1 MSDTKNPHVFYLAGL
16 LFLLSGAT
24 SLGYEVAWV
33 KLLTLHM
40 GSASWSIAT
49 VVASFMAGLGSGSAW
64 AGRRAERFRR
74 PLLAYGV
81 IELGIAA
88 YGALSASILRFTSQ
102 LLDPVYGLI
111 DGQFALFLV
120 LQFLV
125 SFISMAIPTFLMGA
139 SLPILI
145 TALAQQD
152 TFRQRVAV
160 LYGINTLGAALGTL
174 AAGVFL
180 LPALGIVSTLWVA
193 AGAGVLVAV
202 GAYAL
207 DRQSPSTHRPATASQ
222 PSAAPAAEAE
232 RAVPLP
238 HLLLWT
244 IGLAGSL
251 GVGYQIAWT
260 RLLVPVVGS
269 SVYAFTIILTAVLVG
284 IGAGALLAALPR
296 LRDASYHRAVASA
309 MGLGACSSVA
319 GLFAVNRLPDMFAA
333 LAQWGGDATWLLF
346 LCQGL
351 LTACVLF
358 VPACSLGAA
367 LPLGIAGWRS
377 AAGSAGWAVGGMYAV
392 NTLGAIAGSLLA
404 GFVLLPL
411 MGATRLV
418 VAGAALGVV
427 SAVALLLSQP
437 HGRRSI
443 AWVQAGALA
452 ALFAVSVLVVPDT
465 DIARLQRGIFRG
477 IQAGAVSSEYR
488 TTLLYTEEGT
498 SVTVTIF
505 RTPNSTV
512 LKVNGKADASTGGG
526 MDTQYLLGH
535 MPLLMH
541 PSARTTCIIGYGSG
555 ATVHAVAAH
564 PTVEQIDVVEIEQA
578 VLNVSPYFHSINN
591 QVLDDERVHV
601 FMEDGRSFLRRRDA
615 AYDIVISQ
623 PSNPWIAGIGSLF
636 TTEHYQSVQ
645 ERLRPGGL
653 FCQWIQTYEISASTR
668 QAMLHTLTGVFPYV
682 TVFSIDDDLICL
694 AANEPLQGSVEDME
708 DRLSVGSVAH
718 SLARIQMQEP
728 FDVFSSA
735 YAQFPTQ
742 TEPFSSEMRNT
753 DDNLWLEY
761 RAPVEMYRGT
771 NEPLAPVDEKVFRQI
786 MGGLFADVR
795 GEAALSR
802 AARSIVHRYP
812 ERHDLLGALTQ
823 HADLSA
829 EVRQDLRARSEEALA
844 LHSARQQSEARS
856 AQASAHVRARRYADA
871 VPLYEAILA
880 SDPWDNSAHRMLA
893 WSLTRLGQRSRAWG
907 HYEQALEL
915 NPDDFQSLTNMAAIA
930 LSSGKAE
937 GIGHLDRALRSN
949 PHHATAYRIYVQYLR
964 DQRRTAEAREMVE
977 RARTQL
983 SGEEAEAIE
992 QLLSQ

>member
-1 MSDTKNPHVFYLAGL
+1 MPDKKNPHVFFLAGL

-24 SLGYEVAWV
+24 SLVYEVAWV
-33 KLLTLHM
+33 KLLTLHL

-49 VVASFMAGLGSGSAW
+49 VLASFMAGLGSGSAW

-88 YGALSASILRFTSQ
+88 FGALSAPILGFTSQ
-102 LLDPVYGLI
+102 LLDPLYGLI
-111 DGQFALFLV
+111 DGYFALFLV
-120 LQFLV
+120 LQFFV
-125 SFISMAIPTFLMGA
+125 SFLSMAVPTFLMGA

-152 TFRQRVAV
+152 TFRQRVAL

-180 LPALGIVSTLWVA
+180 LPALGIASTLWVA
-193 AGAGVLVAV
+193 VVAGVLVAV
-202 GAYAL
+202 GAYVL
-207 DRQSPSTHRPATASQ
+207 DRQSPLTYAPAPVAS
-222 PSAAPAAEAE
+222 AAEAE
-232 RAVPLP
+232 KRAVPLP

-269 SVYAFTIILTAVLVG
+269 SVYAFTIILTTVLLG
-284 IGAGALLAALPR
+284 IGVGALLAALPR
-296 LRDASYHRAVASA
+296 AVALA

-319 GLFAVNRLPDMFAA
+319 GLFAVNRLPDRFAT
-333 LAQWGGDATWLLF
+333 LAQWGGDTTWLLF

-377 AAGSAGWAVGGMYAV
+377 AAGSTGWAVGGMYAV

-411 MGATRLV
+411 IGATQLV

-437 HGRRSI
+437 HAKRST
-443 AWVQAGALA
+443 AWVQSGALA
-452 ALFAVSVLVVPDT
+452 ALFAVSVVTVPDT
-465 DIARLQRGIFRG
+465 DITRLQRGIFRG
-477 IQAGAVSSEYR
+477 IQAGSVSSESK
-488 TTLLYTEEGT
+488 TTLLYAEEGT
-498 SVTVTIF
+498 SATVTIF

-512 LKVNGKADASTGGG
+512 LKVNGKADASTGGD
-526 MDTQYLLGH
+526 MDTQYLIGH

-564 PTVEQIDVVEIEQA
+564 PTVEQVDVVEIEQA

-591 QVLDDERVHV
+591 QVLDDERVRV

-615 AYDIVISQ
+615 AYDIIISQ

-636 TTEHYQSVQ
+636 TTEYYESVQ
-645 ERLRPGGL
+645 ERLLPEGL
-653 FCQWIQTYEISASTR
+653 FCQWIQTYEISAATR

-682 TVFSIDDDLICL
+682 TVFSIDGDLICL
-694 AANEPLQGSVEDME
+694 AANEPLQGSVEDMVE
-708 DRLSVGSVAH
+708 RLSVESVAQ

-728 FDVFSSA
+728 LDVFASA

-742 TEPFSSEMRNT
+742 AEPFSSTMRNT

-771 NEPLAPVDEKVFRQI
+771 NEPLAPADDKVYRQI
-786 MGGLFADVR
+786 LDGFFGDVE
-795 GEAALSR
+795 GEAVLAR

-812 ERHDLLGALTQ
+812 ERHYLLAALTQ
-823 HADLSA
+823 HTDLSA
-829 EVRQDLRARSEEALA
+829 ELRQDLGTRGAEALA
-844 LHSARQQSEARS
+844 LHREREQSEARF
-856 AQASAHVRARRYADA
+856 AKANAHVRARRFADA

-880 SDPWDNSAHRMLA
+880 TAPWDIAAHRMLA
-893 WSLTRLGQRSRAWG
+893 WSLTQLGQRSRAWG
-907 HYEQALEL
+907 HYEQALER
-915 NPDDFQSLTNMAAIA
+915 NPDDFESLTNMAAIA
-930 LSSGKAE
+930 LSGGKAE
-937 GIGHLDRALRSN
+937 GVAYLDRALRSN

-964 DQRRTAEAREMVE
+964 SQGRSAEAHEMAG
-977 RARTQL
+977 RARAQL
-983 SGEEAEAIE
+983 GAEEAETIE
-992 QLLSQ
+992 QLLRQ